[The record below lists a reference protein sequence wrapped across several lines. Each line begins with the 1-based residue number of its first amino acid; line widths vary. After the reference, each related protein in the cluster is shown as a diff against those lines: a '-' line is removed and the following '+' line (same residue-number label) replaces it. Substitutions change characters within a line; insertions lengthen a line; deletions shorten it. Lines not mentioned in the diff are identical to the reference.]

1 MAIEL
6 FLIGTGSKCKTVSLF
21 MKMLFDFAPLITEV
35 NLIVANLDK
44 RHGQIAG
51 WEARVVFKTT

>member
-1 MAIEL
+1 
-6 FLIGTGSKCKTVSLF
+6 

-44 RHGQIAG
+44 LHGQIAG
-51 WEARVVFKTT
+51 WEARVVFKTTWATEST

>member
-1 MAIEL
+1 
-6 FLIGTGSKCKTVSLF
+6 

-44 RHGQIAG
+44 RHVQIAG
-51 WEARVVFKTT
+51 WEARVVFKTTWATEST